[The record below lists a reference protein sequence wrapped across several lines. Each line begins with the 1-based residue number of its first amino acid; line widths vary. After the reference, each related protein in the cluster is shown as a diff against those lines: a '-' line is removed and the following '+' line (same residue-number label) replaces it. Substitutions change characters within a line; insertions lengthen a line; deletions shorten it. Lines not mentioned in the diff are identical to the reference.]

1 MCIFLISVVGCRFV
15 KIIFQLFQCF
25 FLDAG
30 HIGTG
35 NVQLFRHLTLRQRTD
50 IVQSIPIGQNLLLP
64 RFQILLDKVIELLR
78 LDTQVNAVQDVFIV
92 LHNIH
97 QSDGISILININR
110 VADGDVLHT
119 LSLLPKVHEYLICYP
134 HLMELHSPRK
144 V

>member
-1 MCIFLISVVGCRFV
+1 MT
-15 KIIFQLFQCF
+15 
-25 FLDAG
+25 DA
-30 HIGTG
+30 
-35 NVQLFRHLTLRQRTD
+35 
-50 IVQSIPIGQNLLLP
+50 
-64 RFQILLDKVIELLR
+64 
-78 LDTQVNAVQDVFIV
+78 QVNAVQDIFIV

-144 V
+144 VWPPAKQLLHHGQKGKR